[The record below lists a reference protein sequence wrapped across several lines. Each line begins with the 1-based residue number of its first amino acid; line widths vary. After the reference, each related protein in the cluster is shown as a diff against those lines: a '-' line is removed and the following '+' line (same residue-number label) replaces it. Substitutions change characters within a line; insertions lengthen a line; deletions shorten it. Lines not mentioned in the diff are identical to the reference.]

1 MDTFWHT
8 IGLYNTS
15 TWILQVVLIILGMVC
30 TGRVIYRPSRSSTI
44 LLKLF
49 MVVLYLWIAV
59 VYFHIYCSAR
69 SYNNIMATFW
79 VVLALAWVWDL
90 CTRHT
95 TFDNTE
101 NKHKLLALLL
111 LLLPLVYPLTSI
123 IHGRTFPEITS
134 PIMPC
139 SVVVY
144 TFGMLL
150 YRANNVNIFIVL
162 LLCHWSMIGLS
173 KTFYFNIPEDYLL
186 VGAAVPSIY
195 YFFRGYFLDKITGRS
210 KPNKKVLHWLLL
222 CMCIAIGCILATT
235 FILDLT
241 HRI

>member
-1 MDTFWHT
+1 
-8 IGLYNTS
+8 
-15 TWILQVVLIILGMVC
+15 
-30 TGRVIYRPSRSSTI
+30 
-44 LLKLF
+44 
-49 MVVLYLWIAV
+49 
-59 VYFHIYCSAR
+59 
-69 SYNNIMATFW
+69 
-79 VVLALAWVWDL
+79 
-90 CTRHT
+90 
-95 TFDNTE
+95 
-101 NKHKLLALLL
+101 
-111 LLLPLVYPLTSI
+111 
-123 IHGRTFPEITS
+123 
-134 PIMPC
+134 MPC

-195 YFFRGYFLDKITGRS
+195 YFFRGYFLDKVTGCS